1 MAGSAHAFTLDED
14 QREFREVVR
23 RICEERISPR
33 AAEIDA
39 TGEFPHD
46 VRAVLAENGLLG
58 LHIPEAYGGAGADA
72 ITFAILIEEV
82 ARVCASSS
90 LIPGVQKLGTMPIL
104 LAGSEEQKKAWL
116 PPLASGE
123 ELISYCLS
131 EAGSGSDAAGMAS
144 TARRDGDSYV
154 LNGTKSWITGA
165 SVADAFVVTA
175 KTDPDAGAR
184 GISMFYVRADDPG
197 LSIGKKEDKLGIR
210 GSPTCQ
216 VHLDDCRIPA
226 DRLIG
231 REGEGFKIALRA
243 LDHTRL
249 TIGAQAVGIAQGA
262 IDVAR
267 EYVTQREQ
275 FGKPIGAFQ
284 GVSFMLA
291 DMAVET
297 EAARNLVYV
306 AAAKADRGDDDL
318 TLFSAY
324 AKLKAGDV
332 AMKVTTD
339 AVQLLGGYGYTKDY
353 PVERFM
359 RDAKITQIYE
369 GTQQIQRVVIARQLL
384 GRLD

>member
-33 AAEIDA
+33 AAEIAA

-175 KTDPDAGAR
+175 KTDPDSGAR

-297 EAARNLVYV
+297 EAARN
-306 AAAKADRGDDDL
+306 
-318 TLFSAY
+318 
-324 AKLKAGDV
+324 
-332 AMKVTTD
+332 
-339 AVQLLGGYGYTKDY
+339 
-353 PVERFM
+353 
-359 RDAKITQIYE
+359 
-369 GTQQIQRVVIARQLL
+369 
-384 GRLD
+384 

>member
-1 MAGSAHAFTLDED
+1 
-14 QREFREVVR
+14 
-23 RICEERISPR
+23 
-33 AAEIDA
+33 
-39 TGEFPHD
+39 
-46 VRAVLAENGLLG
+46 
-58 LHIPEAYGGAGADA
+58 
-72 ITFAILIEEV
+72 
-82 ARVCASSS
+82 
-90 LIPGVQKLGTMPIL
+90 
-104 LAGSEEQKKAWL
+104 
-116 PPLASGE
+116 
-123 ELISYCLS
+123 
-131 EAGSGSDAAGMAS
+131 
-144 TARRDGDSYV
+144 
-154 LNGTKSWITGA
+154 
-165 SVADAFVVTA
+165 
-175 KTDPDAGAR
+175 
-184 GISMFYVRADDPG
+184 
-197 LSIGKKEDKLGIR
+197 
-210 GSPTCQ
+210 SPTCQ

>member
-1 MAGSAHAFTLDED
+1 MAHDAFRLDED
-14 QREFREVVR
+14 QRTFRDVVR
-23 RICEERISPR
+23 RICEERIAPR

-39 TGEFPHD
+39 TAEFPHD

-58 LHIPEAYGGAGADA
+58 LHIPEAYGGGEADA
-72 ITFAILIEEV
+72 ITFAVLIEEI

-90 LIPGVQKLGTMPIL
+90 LIPGVQKLGTMPLL
-104 LAGSEEQKKAWL
+104 LAAGEEQKKAWL
-116 PPLASGE
+116 PPLAAGE

-154 LNGTKSWITGA
+154 LNGTKVWITGA

-175 KTDPDAGAR
+175 KTDPDAGPR

-216 VHLDDCRIPA
+216 VHLDDCRVPA

-231 REGEGFKIALRA
+231 AEGEGLKIALRA

-262 IDVAR
+262 IDVAAAYVR
-267 EYVTQREQ
+267 EREQ

-297 EAARNLVYV
+297 EAARQLVYT
-306 AAAKADRGDDDL
+306 AAAKADRGDGDL